1 MRMKFIDS
9 YLNNITMYRL
19 LVYYLVLLLL
29 VAGVVSL
36 TGGFSFTI
44 VQLVMTTLF
53 ILSVSRISNEIF
65 AFCFDAIINV
75 ESVYIT
81 ALILALIVSP
91 AQSFH
96 DLVFVGWVAL
106 LAVASKFILAIKKK
120 HLFNPAAIAVVLTA
134 VGINQSATWWIATL
148 PMFPFV
154 LIGGLLVIRKIRR
167 FDLFVSFIVAA
178 TFTIGSLSL
187 AKGTDILSILQRTF
201 VDSPILFLGFVML
214 TEPLTTPPTKRLQ
227 IMYGAIVGFLSS
239 PQIRL
244 AGFYTTPEIALVIGN
259 CFSYLVSP
267 KEKFILTLKEK
278 IQIAT
283 DAYDFLFTANTPFR
297 FAPGQYMEWTLS
309 HDNTDSRGN
318 RRYFTLASSPSEKD
332 IRIGVKFYEPSSSYK
347 KALLAMDKNT
357 KIVAAQLAGDFTL
370 SDQVTEKS
378 VFIAGGIGI
387 TPFRS
392 MIQHMIDTNQN
403 RDFVLL
409 YSNKKKDEISYSDV
423 FTKAHQLFGSR
434 IRYTLTDTTNIP
446 SDWNGLVGRIDE
458 KMITSE
464 VPDWQVR
471 TFYISGTNSMVTA
484 THQMLLSLGVPNKN
498 IKTDFFPGFA

>member
-1 MRMKFIDS
+1 
-9 YLNNITMYRL
+9 MYRL

-29 VAGVVSL
+29 VAGVLSL
-36 TGGFSFTI
+36 TGAFSFTI
-44 VQLVMTTLF
+44 TQLVMTTLF
-53 ILSVSRISNEIF
+53 ILAVSRIANEIF

-106 LAVASKFILAIKKK
+106 LAVASKFILAIQKK
-120 HLFNPAAIAVVLTA
+120 HLFNPAAVAVVLTA

-178 TFTIGSLSL
+178 TITIGSLSL
-187 AKGTDILSILQRTF
+187 VKGTDIPSILQRTF
-201 VDSPILFLGFVML
+201 IDSPILFLGFVML

-227 IMYGAIVGFLSS
+227 IMYGALVGFLSS
-239 PQIRL
+239 PQIRF

-278 IQIAT
+278 IKIAA
-283 DAYDFLFTANTPFR
+283 DAYDFIFTIDRPFR
-297 FAPGQYMEWTLS
+297 FAPGQYMEWTLA
-309 HDNTDSRGN
+309 HGKTDSRGN
-318 RRYFTLASSPSEKD
+318 RRYFTLASSPAEKD

-347 KALLAMDKNT
+347 KSLLSMDNKT
-357 KIVAAQLAGDFTL
+357 KIVASQLAGDFTL
-370 SDQVTEKS
+370 ANDIHEKC

-392 MIQHMIDTNQN
+392 MIQDMIDTNQN

-409 YSNKKKDEISYSDV
+409 YANKKKDEISYQDV
-423 FTKAHQLFGSR
+423 FAKAHQLFGSR
-434 IRYTLTDTTNIP
+434 IRYTLTDSASVP
-446 SDWNGLVGRIDE
+446 PDWNGLIGRIDE
-458 KMITSE
+458 KMVKSE

-471 TFYISGTNSMVTA
+471 TFYISGTNSMVTS
-484 THQMLLSLGVPNKN
+484 THEMLLGIGVPNKN